1 MAKYNREQVMGNERD
16 TFKYRAFITML
27 SQNRFAKTDEPEQ
40 WKELHKKQEFEISVV
55 IEGVEIDYLKFI
67 DRYSSVYDMC
77 SEDFEHKV
85 EERAKEIV
93 REKYSR
99 TMRAIEEVFEASNE
113 DSLEW
118 IRKDYKE
125 GE

>member
-1 MAKYNREQVMGNERD
+1 MAKYNREQVMGNDRD
-16 TFKYRAFITML
+16 AFKYRAFITML
-27 SQNRFAKTDEPEQ
+27 AQNRFTTNEVPEQ
-40 WKELHKKQEFEISVV
+40 WKGLDKKQEFEISVV

-77 SEDFEHKV
+77 SEDFERKV

>member
-1 MAKYNREQVMGNERD
+1 MAKYKKSDLLADRD
-16 TFKYRAFITML
+16 SFLYRAFIIML
-27 SQNRFAKTDEPEQ
+27 SQNGFVGGPSAP
-40 WKELHKKQEFEISVV
+40 KEWADLRTKEEFEISVV
-55 IEGVEIDYLKFI
+55 IEGVEIDYMKFVE
-67 DRYSSVYDMC
+67 RYASVFDEC
-77 SEDFEHKV
+77 SEEFERKA

-99 TMRAIEEVFEASNE
+99 TMRAIQEVFEASNE

-125 GE
+125 EE